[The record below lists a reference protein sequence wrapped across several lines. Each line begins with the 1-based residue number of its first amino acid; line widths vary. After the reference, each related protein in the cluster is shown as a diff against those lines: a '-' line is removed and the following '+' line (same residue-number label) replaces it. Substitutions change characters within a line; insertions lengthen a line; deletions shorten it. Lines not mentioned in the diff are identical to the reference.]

1 MQIAAAELPT
11 GCGPQRG
18 NLTVRNRTEHTYT
31 LDVSQFLS
39 KLPDGLDYG
48 TKSYTV
54 DNTTLLEPA
63 YYDKFTVSID
73 ENGILTLPF
82 KATDSSYEGNVC
94 TVRITVHTNNYD
106 DIDVFVN
113 VSAKNKTVPTG
124 NPTLSD
130 NGTITYGEKISK
142 ITMSGTLRDEVGNVD
157 VSGTFVWDA
166 PDTAPDAGSYEAAW
180 TFTPLGSNAFMY
192 ETASG
197 KSTVTVNKA
206 ELTEGVDYTAPAAVE
221 GLVYNG
227 TSQTLH
233 TSGRVSGSIGTIKF
247 TAAPDDEASW
257 NTQPLTGLNA
267 NESYAVYYKVFGDKN
282 HSDTDA
288 IRIDNCTIA
297 KRPVTITNKP
307 GDDGYQTAYM
317 YGNRIFD
324 PKESEFEIVGS
335 ENGATFSYEWT
346 EPKPEMYSELGDY
359 EVKVIVGATNNTAG
373 AVLKV
378 PVTIVRKT
386 GPYYEDMGG
395 YDYPVYNNTGTVS
408 YEVDF
413 TPSTRIDIAS
423 LEITDYAIQV
433 KDGNNNY
440 INYDPNTCD
449 FGINVT
455 EGTKKGMLHVELS
468 NLNRGFEYTCA
479 SITVL
484 CSDKHYEKIAVPVR
498 LKPTP
503 KEQKTLGVTMSSFTY
518 GDTPA
523 DPVYTAPE
531 GTLKVTYAKKDGTTL
546 TEAPTTFGDYT
557 VTVVCETK
565 DTVYTGSADYT
576 IGKRPL
582 SDVLT
587 ALDQNSFVYNG
598 TEQKPAV
605 NVTFNGAPLTEGID
619 YTILYPNDMTNAGTK
634 EIKLSG
640 IGNFSGETPVSYS
653 VNKNTAVP
661 DVTLSAETFT
671 YDGKAKEPTAAVV
684 LGGKTLELNRDY
696 EIAYSN
702 NTNAGTASI
711 TITSKGNYGFNEV
724 KRDFTINKAKINVK
738 PKDITK
744 IYGDEVTFALESASN
759 LITAE
764 ELAEFA
770 KTAVFTSD
778 GAASNAPANAN
789 GYEISV
795 QLSQNETDNLIFE
808 VSAGILKVEKA
819 PLTIKVKDVS
829 REYGAENPVLEA
841 EYSGFK
847 NNEDESVLNGVLTLS
862 YDSDI
867 NAQKEVGSYT
877 GAAKAEGLT
886 SNNYEITYVNG
897 NVEITKI
904 PVNTSAGAAR
914 KSYIIIVLDRAVE
927 GLTEANFTVK
937 DSDNKPVAFKSIMA
951 AADNKSY
958 ILNGS
963 FTAGKEYTVTVT
975 FSGTAADATHSIV
988 NSELAITPVSTSN
1001 DGGGSSSGT
1010 SRYTVSFNTNGG
1022 SDVSNQTVT
1031 KNSVIKEPTAPTK
1044 DGFDFAGWYTDK
1056 ELKTKYAFSE
1066 KVTKSITLY
1075 AAWTE
1080 KDNSANQ
1087 IILTIGDVSALVFGT
1102 VKANDVAPKIVN
1114 DRTMLPARF
1123 VAENLGAAVEWNGDK
1138 QLVTI
1143 KGKHLKTGE
1152 DVTILITIG
1161 AETATVNDKE
1171 ITLDSPAFI
1180 ENDRT
1185 YTPVRFISEEL
1196 GAGVEWTE
1204 AEQKV
1209 IITK

>member
-11 GCGPQRG
+11 DCAPQRG

-31 LDVSQFLS
+31 LDVSQLLS

-233 TSGRVSGSIGTIKF
+233 TSGSVSGS
-247 TAAPDDEASW
+247 
-257 NTQPLTGLNA
+257 
-267 NESYAVYYKVFGDKN
+267 
-282 HSDTDA
+282 
-288 IRIDNCTIA
+288 
-297 KRPVTITNKP
+297 
-307 GDDGYQTAYM
+307 
-317 YGNRIFD
+317 
-324 PKESEFEIVGS
+324 
-335 ENGATFSYEWT
+335 
-346 EPKPEMYSELGDY
+346 
-359 EVKVIVGATNNTAG
+359 
-373 AVLKV
+373 
-378 PVTIVRKT
+378 
-386 GPYYEDMGG
+386 
-395 YDYPVYNNTGTVS
+395 
-408 YEVDF
+408 
-413 TPSTRIDIAS
+413 
-423 LEITDYAIQV
+423 
-433 KDGNNNY
+433 
-440 INYDPNTCD
+440 
-449 FGINVT
+449 
-455 EGTKKGMLHVELS
+455 
-468 NLNRGFEYTCA
+468 
-479 SITVL
+479 
-484 CSDKHYEKIAVPVR
+484 
-498 LKPTP
+498 
-503 KEQKTLGVTMSSFTY
+503 
-518 GDTPA
+518 
-523 DPVYTAPE
+523 
-531 GTLKVTYAKKDGTTL
+531 
-546 TEAPTTFGDYT
+546 
-557 VTVVCETK
+557 
-565 DTVYTGSADYT
+565 
-576 IGKRPL
+576 
-582 SDVLT
+582 
-587 ALDQNSFVYNG
+587 
-598 TEQKPAV
+598 
-605 NVTFNGAPLTEGID
+605 
-619 YTILYPNDMTNAGTK
+619 
-634 EIKLSG
+634 
-640 IGNFSGETPVSYS
+640 IGNFSGETAVSYS

-684 LGGKTLELNRDY
+684 LGGTTLELNKDY
-696 EIAYSN
+696 EISYSN
-702 NTNAGTASI
+702 NTNAGTAAI

-744 IYGDEVTFALESASN
+744 LYGDEVTFALESASN

-770 KTAVFTSD
+770 KTAVFTSN

-847 NNEDESVLNGVLTLS
+847 NNEDESVLNGMLTLS

-867 NAQKEVGSYT
+867 NAQKEVGSYI

-904 PVNTSAGAAR
+904 LVNTSAGAAR
-914 KSYIIIVLDRAVE
+914 KSYLIIVLDRAVE

-937 DSDNKPVAFKSIMA
+937 DSDNKTVAFRSITA
-951 AADNKSY
+951 ATDNKSY

-963 FTAGKEYTVTVT
+963 FTAGTEYTVTVT
-975 FSGTAADATHSIV
+975 LSGAAADATHSIV

-1001 DGGGSSSGT
+1001 DGGGSNGT

-1022 SDVSNQTVT
+1022 SELSKQTIMR
-1031 KNSVIKEPTAPTK
+1031 NSVIKEPTAPTK

-1056 ELKTKYAFSE
+1056 ELKTKYDFSE

-1087 IILTIGDVSALVFGT
+1087 IILTIGDVSALVFGA

-1123 VAENLGAAVEWNGDK
+1123 IAENLGAAVEWNGDK